1 MLAVKVFISLQM
13 TIIFNIEKKC
23 VLFPRNDMV
32 IMACETRSHKQ
43 ETLFE
48 IDEEVF
54 LDGMYIEIFLK
65 IVSCIPKLSNHT

>member
-32 IMACETRSHKQ
+32 IKACETRSHKQ
-43 ETLFE
+43 ETLYE

-54 LDGMYIEIFLK
+54 PDGMYIEIFAHAPNLQDD
-65 IVSCIPKLSNHT
+65 